1 MHRERFDAGKASV
14 TGRVSSL
21 EPRPQ
26 YLPPQ
31 TPEARAVRAA
41 LQDAMATRA
50 PGALDLTTA
59 EKRAVL
65 HHLPRH
71 PATSIGE

>member
-1 MHRERFDAGKASV
+1 MHRERLDAHKASV
-14 TGRVSSL
+14 TGRVRGL

-41 LQDAMATRA
+41 LQDAMAARA

-59 EKRAVL
+59 EKRVAL
-65 HHLPRH
+65 HHPPRH
-71 PATSIGE
+71 PATNIGE